1 MNENEVR
8 GGAGP
13 ALAAHSKDAAPGQS
27 AASSTTGNQWDAG
40 EMPDKVNGLSDAAHG
55 SVNRVAT
62 AVRDAAG
69 KARETLTGH
78 GARAADQ
85 AADFI
90 REQPLMTVAITGAI
104 CLAFGLLL
112 ARR

>member
-13 ALAAHSKDAAPGQS
+13 ALAAHSKDASTPG
-27 AASSTTGNQWDAG
+27 TGNQGDAG
-40 EMPDKVNGLSDAAHG
+40 DMPDKVNGLFDAAHG
-55 SVNRVAT
+55 SVDRVAT

-69 KARETLTGH
+69 KTRDTLSGH
-78 GARAADQ
+78 GGRAADQ

-90 REQPLMTVAITGAI
+90 RERPLMTVAVTGAI

>member
-13 ALAAHSKDAAPGQS
+13 ALAAHSKDASAPGQS
-27 AASSTTGNQWDAG
+27 PASSATGNQWDAG
-40 EMPDKVNGLSDAAHG
+40 DMPDKSDAAHG
-55 SVNRVAT
+55 SVDRVAT
-62 AVRDAAG
+62 AVHDAAA
-69 KARETLTGH
+69 KARETLSGQ
-78 GARAADQ
+78 GGRAADQ

-90 REQPLMTVAITGAI
+90 REQPLMTVAVTGAI